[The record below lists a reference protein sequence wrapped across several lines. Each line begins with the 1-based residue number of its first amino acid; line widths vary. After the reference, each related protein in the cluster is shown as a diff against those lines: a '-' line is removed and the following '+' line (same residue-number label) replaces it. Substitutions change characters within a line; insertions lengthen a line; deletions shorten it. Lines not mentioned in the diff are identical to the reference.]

1 MAKMGKSIDTESGS
15 FSLTI
20 SLAFGIFVGYFV
32 FRYEVNFQKV
42 IYHFKTLT
50 W

>member
-1 MAKMGKSIDTESGS
+1 MTKMGKSNDTESSS
-15 FSLTI
+15 FSITI
-20 SLAFGIFVGYFV
+20 SLAFGIFVGFLV